1 MPKLL
6 PIKPM
11 ISDLSQNQET
21 AISGTNSNRNPE
33 NPGNPGNP
41 VNPRNPGNPGNSE
54 NPGNPGNPG
63 ISGSQNQEAT
73 LLGDSCDSTNVS
85 KLRLVRPWENGKPR
99 KKSEDDSIEDDPETE
114 EIQEETQKIQD
125 KTQEIQEE
133 IQEYVPLKKRR
144 MIMYELD
151 SKYSGV
157 NFQNNSCH

>member
-21 AISGTNSNRNPE
+21 AISGTNSYRDPGIPE
-33 NPGNPGNP
+33 NPGNAGKPG
-41 VNPRNPGNPGNSE
+41 

-73 LLGDSCDSTNVS
+73 LSGNNCDSTNVS
-85 KLRLVRPWENGKPR
+85 KLRLVRPWENGKTK
-99 KKSEDDSIEDDPETE
+99 KKSDDDSIEDDPETQ
-114 EIQEETQKIQD
+114 EIQEEI
-125 KTQEIQEE
+125 QEIQEE

>member
-99 KKSEDDSIEDDPETE
+99 KKSDDDSIEEDPETG
-114 EIQEETQKIQD
+114 EIQEE
-125 KTQEIQEE
+125 TQEIQEE

>member
-21 AISGTNSNRNPE
+21 AISGTNSNRNSGNPE
-33 NPGNPGNP
+33 NPGNPGIPGIPGNP
-41 VNPRNPGNPGNSE
+41 ESPRNPGNPGFSE
-54 NPGNPGNPG
+54 
-63 ISGSQNQEAT
+63 SQNQEAT
-73 LLGDSCDSTNVS
+73 LSGNDCDSTNVS

>member
-21 AISGTNSNRNPE
+21 AISGTNSNRNPGIPENPGNPGNTE

-41 VNPRNPGNPGNSE
+41 GS
-54 NPGNPGNPG
+54 PGNPG

-73 LLGDSCDSTNVS
+73 LSDNNCDSTNVS

-99 KKSEDDSIEDDPETE
+99 KKSDDDSIEEDPETG
-114 EIQEETQKIQD
+114 EIQEE
-125 KTQEIQEE
+125 TQEIQEE

>member
-21 AISGTNSNRNPE
+21 AISGTNSYRDPGIPE
-33 NPGNPGNP
+33 NPGNAGKPG
-41 VNPRNPGNPGNSE
+41 

-73 LLGDSCDSTNVS
+73 LSDNNCDSTNVS

-99 KKSEDDSIEDDPETE
+99 KKSDDDSIDPNAP
-114 EIQEETQKIQD
+114 TQVQD
-125 KTQEIQEE
+125 Q
-133 IQEYVPLKKRR
+133 RSR
-144 MIMYELD
+144 
-151 SKYSGV
+151 
-157 NFQNNSCH
+157 